1 MQKTE
6 ASTLPVMESFFTIQ
20 GEGFHQGTAAHFI
33 RLGGCDVGCHW
44 CDVKESW
51 SIRPEWE
58 QNIESIVSSVDHRAQ
73 IVVVTGGE
81 PLMHP
86 LDELTAALKAKGFKT
101 HIETSGAHPLSG
113 EWDWI
118 CLSPKKFKKPL
129 DTIYAKADELK
140 CIVYNKSDFAFA
152 EGDAAR
158 VNQTCSLSL
167 QPEWEVKEKVM
178 SLMSN
183 YVLDHPKWRLTL
195 QTHKYIGVP

>member
-6 ASTLPVMESFFTIQ
+6 ALTLPVMESFFTIQ

-58 QNIESIVSSVDHRAQ
+58 QDIESIVSHVDHRAE

-81 PLMHP
+81 PLMHQ
-86 LDELTAALKAKGFKT
+86 LDELTAALRAKGFKT

-129 DTIYAKADELK
+129 EAIYGQADELK

-152 EGDAAR
+152 EGEAAR
-158 VNQTCSLSL
+158 VNQTCALSL

-178 SLMSN
+178 PLMSN

>member
-6 ASTLPVMESFFTIQ
+6 ALTLPVMESFFTIQ

-51 SIRPEWE
+51 SIFPEWE
-58 QNIESIVSSVDHRAQ
+58 QTIESIVSSVDHRAQ
-73 IVVVTGGE
+73 IVVITGGE

-86 LDELTAALKAKGFKT
+86 LDELTAALRVKGLKT
-101 HIETSGAHPLSG
+101 HIETSGAHPISG
-113 EWDWI
+113 LWDWI

-129 DTIYAKADELK
+129 DTIYERADELK

-152 EGDAAR
+152 EDEAAR
-158 VNQTCSLSL
+158 VNRTCKLSL
-167 QPEWEVKEKVM
+167 QPEWEVREKVM
-178 SLMSN
+178 PLMSD
-183 YVLDHPKWRLTL
+183 YVLAHPKWRITL

>member
-6 ASTLPVMESFFTIQ
+6 ALTLPVMESFFTIQ

-51 SIRPEWE
+51 SIFPEWE
-58 QNIESIVSSVDHRAQ
+58 QTIESIVSSVDHRAQ
-73 IVVVTGGE
+73 IVVITGGE

-86 LDELTAALKAKGFKT
+86 LDELTAALRAKGLKT
-101 HIETSGAHPLSG
+101 HIETSGAHPISG
-113 EWDWI
+113 LWDWI

-129 DTIYAKADELK
+129 DTIYERADELK

-152 EGDAAR
+152 EDEAAR
-158 VNQTCSLSL
+158 VNRTCKLSL
-167 QPEWEVKEKVM
+167 QPEWEVREKVM
-178 SLMSN
+178 PIMSD
-183 YVLDHPKWRLTL
+183 YVLAHPKWRITL

>member
-1 MQKTE
+1 
-6 ASTLPVMESFFTIQ
+6 MESFFTIQ

-51 SIRPEWE
+51 SIFPEWE
-58 QNIESIVSSVDHRAQ
+58 QTIESIVSSVDHRAQ
-73 IVVVTGGE
+73 IVVITGGE

-86 LDELTAALKAKGFKT
+86 LDELTAALRVKGLKT
-101 HIETSGAHPLSG
+101 HIETSGAHPISG
-113 EWDWI
+113 LWDWI

-129 DTIYAKADELK
+129 DTIYERADELK

-152 EGDAAR
+152 EDEAAR
-158 VNQTCSLSL
+158 VNRTCKLSL
-167 QPEWEVKEKVM
+167 QPEWEVREKVM
-178 SLMSN
+178 PLMSD
-183 YVLDHPKWRLTL
+183 YVLAHPKWRITL

>member
-6 ASTLPVMESFFTIQ
+6 ALTLPVMESFFTIQ

-51 SIRPEWE
+51 NIQPEWE
-58 QNIESIVSSVDHRAQ
+58 QTIESIVSSVDHRAQ
-73 IVVVTGGE
+73 IAVITGGE

-86 LDELTAALKAKGFKT
+86 LEELTAALKAKGLKT
-101 HIETSGAHPLSG
+101 HVETSGAHPISG
-113 EWDWI
+113 HWDWI

-129 DTIYAKADELK
+129 DLIYERADELK
-140 CIVYNKSDFAFA
+140 CIVYNKSDFTFA
-152 EGDAAR
+152 EDEAAR
-158 VNQTCSLSL
+158 VKPTCKLSL
-167 QPEWEVKEKVM
+167 QPEWEVREKVM
-178 SLMSN
+178 PLMSN
-183 YVLDHPKWRLTL
+183 YVLDQPKWRITL